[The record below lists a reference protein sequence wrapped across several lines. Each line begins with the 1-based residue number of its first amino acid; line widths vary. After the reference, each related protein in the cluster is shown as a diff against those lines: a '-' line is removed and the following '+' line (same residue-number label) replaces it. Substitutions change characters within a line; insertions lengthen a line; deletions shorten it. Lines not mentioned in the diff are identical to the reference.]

1 MDAWPFRG
9 EPGSD
14 HAVSSAMLSDM
25 ASDHL
30 VIAVFVACLTA
41 WLMLQPG
48 GHSVFL

>member
-14 HAVSSAMLSDM
+14 HAVSSAAMLSDM
-25 ASDHL
+25 ANV